1 MKTTRN
7 LRLGQSVLVLVLAS
21 FMLVCFLPVLLIFIA
36 SFSSEA
42 SINSRGFSF
51 FPSEWSL
58 ASYEYVFR
66 FGNQL
71 VRSYQVTSL
80 VTISGTLLTLF
91 LTSMFAFSLSRK
103 DFMLRGPLAI
113 FLLITMLFN
122 GGMLGSYLI
131 NANILRLRNNILVLF
146 VPRAVTAI
154 NCIIMRTFIKSNLPD
169 SLVEA
174 AKIDGADDIY
184 LFFRIVLPIMTPVLA
199 AIGFIT
205 SVELWNEWQTALLY
219 IDEPKLATLQQML
232 MRIEQNLNFMREN
245 LTNLTAEELL
255 WLRNA
260 PSESARMALL
270 MCTLGPILVIY
281 PFFQKYFIR
290 GITIGAV
297 KG

>member
-1 MKTTRN
+1 MIASRKV
-7 LRLGQSVLVLVLAS
+7 RLGQPILVLVLTA
-21 FMLVCFLPVLLIFIA
+21 FMSACFLPVLLIIIA
-36 SFSSEA
+36 SFSAEA
-42 SINSRGFSF
+42 SINARGFSF
-51 FPSEWSL
+51 IPSEWSL
-58 ASYEYVFR
+58 TAYEYVFR

-71 VRSYQVTSL
+71 VRSYQVTAF
-80 VTISGTLLTLF
+80 VTILGTFLTLL

-122 GGMLGSYLI
+122 GGMLGSYLV
-131 NANILRLRNNILVLF
+131 NSNIFRLRNNILVLF
-146 VPRAVTAI
+146 LPRAVTAI

-174 AKIDGADDIY
+174 AKIDGADDIFI
-184 LFFRIVLPIMTPVLA
+184 FFRIAIPVMTPVLA
-199 AIGFIT
+199 AIGFIA
-205 SVELWNEWQTALLY
+205 SVDLWNEWQAALLY
-219 IDEPKLATLQQML
+219 IDEPNLATLQQML
-232 MRIEQNLNFMREN
+232 MRIENNLNFMRQN
-245 LTNLTAEELL
+245 LTNLTTEELL